1 MNKKILALSLG
12 LFGLTTTQ
20 AYAVPVLENTS
31 FEVSSVTSLLGMS
44 AFQYAGVVNA
54 EPWSFTGLSG
64 ISKDNTHWIG
74 ETNSG
79 SYFAFLQQASSVS
92 QTFFSDGD
100 YNLSISFDLVDR
112 PVLSQNQ
119 NIQIWVDSIL
129 QTTINPT
136 AFWATYTIDN
146 LIVGAGSHTLEF
158 RGIYTAADASSYLD
172 NIQMTAVNVSEPAL
186 LSLLAIGLLGFAR
199 RRAA

>member
-20 AYAVPVLENTS
+20 AYAAPILENTS
-31 FEVSSVTSLLGMS
+31 FEVSSVTSFSGMN

-54 EPWSFTGLSG
+54 APWSFTGLSG
-64 ISKDNTHWIG
+64 ISENDTAWFG
-74 ETNSG
+74 VASSG
-79 SYFAFLQQASSVS
+79 GYFAFLQQDSSVS
-92 QTFFSDGD
+92 QTFFSNGN

-112 PVLSQNQ
+112 PFYPADQNV
-119 NIQIWVDSIL
+119 QIWVDSIL
-129 QTTINPT
+129 QTTIDPT
-136 AFWATYTIDN
+136 AFWATYTVDN

-158 RGIYTAADASSYLD
+158 RGIYTAADASSFLD

-186 LSLLAIGLLGFAR
+186 LSLLAIGLFGFAR